1 MKESAASSI
10 ERRARTALAGSPIY
24 DLRSLQ
30 VERSGDAL
38 FISGRVKTFYHKQ
51 LAQELVRHVA
61 DGVALIN
68 AVDVS

>member
-1 MKESAASSI
+1 MKESVVNSI
-10 ERRARTALAGSPIY
+10 EGRARTALAGSPIY

-51 LAQELVRHVA
+51 LAQELVRLVA
-61 DGVALIN
+61 DGVELIN
-68 AVDVS
+68 AVDVP

>member
-1 MKESAASSI
+1 MRGPVGENRAETANTKTTSS
-10 ERRARTALAGSPIY
+10 G
-24 DLRSLQ
+24 Q
-30 VERSGDAL
+30 SGDAL

-61 DGVALIN
+61 DGVELIN